1 MTKEDELRQEGY
13 KWLECRDCPFL
24 DNDCTGIEGDGGCY
38 VHLEQDE
45 LVALVKELYIA
56 LAACV
61 GFLYLVDP
69 KHRAVARADPLLAR
83 TKTFLR
89 EEEK

>member
-1 MTKEDELRQEGY
+1 MTKE
-13 KWLECRDCPFL
+13 
-24 DNDCTGIEGDGGCY
+24 
-38 VHLEQDE
+38 DE

-61 GFLYLVDP
+61 GFLYLVNP
-69 KHRAVARADPLLAR
+69 KHRAIARAGPLLAR
-83 TKTFLR
+83 TQAFLR